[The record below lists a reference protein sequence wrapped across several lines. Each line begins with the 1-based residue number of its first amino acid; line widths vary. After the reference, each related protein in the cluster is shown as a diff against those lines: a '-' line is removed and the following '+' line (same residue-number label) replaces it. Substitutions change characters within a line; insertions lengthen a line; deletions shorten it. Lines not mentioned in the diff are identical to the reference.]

1 MNHLMLGGFSKLI
14 IIITQLKSELISVQ
28 LAVIFAH
35 SHRQRRDH
43 TRMYGL
49 IKLNHYNIL
58 FPTPTWVL
66 VVELV

>member
-43 TRMYGL
+43 MYGL
-49 IKLNHYNIL
+49 IKRNHYNIL